1 MDEADDDVDESSD
14 DLEELVES
22 LMLIQV
28 VNWKQ
33 QEERI
38 KELGE

>member
-22 LMLIQV
+22 LMLGSGSKLEAV
-28 VNWKQ
+28 G
-33 QEERI
+33 
-38 KELGE
+38 GENESAK

>member
-22 LMLIQV
+22 LILVQV

-33 QEERI
+33 QQERI
-38 KELGE
+38 ERV

>member
-22 LMLIQV
+22 LILVQV
-28 VNWKQ
+28 VNWK
-33 QEERI
+33 
-38 KELGE
+38 

>member
-22 LMLIQV
+22 LMLGSGS
-28 VNWKQ
+28 KL
-33 QEERI
+33 EAAG
-38 KELGE
+38 GEDKRVR

>member
-22 LMLIQV
+22 LILVQV

-38 KELGE
+38 ERV

>member
-1 MDEADDDVDESSD
+1 MDEADDDVVDESSD

-22 LMLIQV
+22 LIFCSV

-33 QEERI
+33 
-38 KELGE
+38 

>member
-22 LMLIQV
+22 LMLVQV

-33 QEERI
+33 
-38 KELGE
+38 